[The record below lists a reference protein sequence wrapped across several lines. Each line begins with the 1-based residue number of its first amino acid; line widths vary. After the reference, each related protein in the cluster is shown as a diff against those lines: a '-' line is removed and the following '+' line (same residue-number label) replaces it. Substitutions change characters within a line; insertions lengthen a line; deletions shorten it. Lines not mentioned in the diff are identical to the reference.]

1 MWGKQIVFANEGL
14 MTLASVRVV
23 GYLLHLNPETNKPAC
38 FDNRLIV
45 DILTEII
52 VKDDR
57 LIISSK

>member
-1 MWGKQIVFANEGL
+1 MFANEGL